1 MKLIFY
7 LLFIVLFPL
16 FASSNTIVHIQIHDA
31 ISPATA
37 KYLDDAF
44 LETKKNN
51 ATLLLIE
58 LDTPGGLAT
67 SMRHMIQ
74 EILNSEIPVV
84 MFVSPKGSRA
94 ASAGTY
100 LMYASH
106 IAAMTPGSNIGAATP
121 VNLMQAPEPKK
132 DKNKDDKT
140 QETIKQQKSAM
151 EKKVINDSI
160 AYIKS
165 IAELRNRNIPW
176 AIQAVKEGESISS
189 KEALELNV
197 IDLMAENIEDLLL
210 KIDNR
215 EVLINE
221 KKIRIQTS
229 NTNLVFFAPSWKT
242 KILMTISNPN
252 IAYIF
257 LIVAMYGILFE
268 MMNPGSVFPG
278 VIGAVSALIALYAL
292 NILPFNY
299 VGLLLIFLGVTFMIM
314 EIFVAGIG
322 ILGVA
327 GVIAFAFGS
336 LLLFD
341 EKTLGLGVSYPLV
354 FAFSFVSLGFFVYIL
369 GSLVKARQQKAVSG
383 VENLLG
389 TKGIIVEVKKEMY
402 KVACNGELW
411 NAKSSEAFELNDEV
425 IIENINGLTVEIR
438 SLK

>member
-1 MKLIFY
+1 MKLVFY

-16 FASSNTIVHIQIHDA
+16 YALGNTIVHIQIHDA

-44 LETKKNN
+44 LETKKHK

-74 EILNSEIPVV
+74 EILNSEIPIV

-106 IAAMTPGSNIGAATP
+106 VAAMTPGSNIGAATP

-197 IDLMAENIEDLLL
+197 IDLMAENIDELLL

-215 EVLINE
+215 EVLIND
-221 KKIRIQTS
+221 KKIKIKC
-229 NTNLVFFAPSWKT
+229 VF
-242 KILMTISNPN
+242 
-252 IAYIF
+252 
-257 LIVAMYGILFE
+257 
-268 MMNPGSVFPG
+268 
-278 VIGAVSALIALYAL
+278 
-292 NILPFNY
+292 
-299 VGLLLIFLGVTFMIM
+299 
-314 EIFVAGIG
+314 
-322 ILGVA
+322 
-327 GVIAFAFGS
+327 
-336 LLLFD
+336 
-341 EKTLGLGVSYPLV
+341 
-354 FAFSFVSLGFFVYIL
+354 
-369 GSLVKARQQKAVSG
+369 
-383 VENLLG
+383 
-389 TKGIIVEVKKEMY
+389 
-402 KVACNGELW
+402 
-411 NAKSSEAFELNDEV
+411 
-425 IIENINGLTVEIR
+425 
-438 SLK
+438 